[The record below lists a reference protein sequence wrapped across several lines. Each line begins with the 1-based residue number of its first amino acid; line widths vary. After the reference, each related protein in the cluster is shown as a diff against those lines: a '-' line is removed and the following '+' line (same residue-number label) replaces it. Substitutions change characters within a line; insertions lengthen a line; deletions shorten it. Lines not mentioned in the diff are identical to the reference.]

1 MDEHLEH
8 ILEAGGMDTDEPRWP
23 CALTVAGSDS
33 GGGAGAQADL
43 KTFAASGVH
52 GTSVLTLITA
62 QNTREVS
69 GMQML
74 PGEAVRRQYEAVV
87 DDFEPEALKT
97 GALGSAEMVRTV
109 VQCLE
114 DYNGPRVIDPVMISK
129 HGNALMPEE
138 GQVVLRDELLPHATV
153 ATPNRHEAQA
163 LSGDAVDD
171 LNSMKEAARQ
181 IHDLGAE
188 HVVIKGSHLEDVVRD
203 ILYDGSGFVEYGAD
217 RIDTDRLHGS
227 GCVFSSAITARL
239 ARGEEIAEA
248 VGYAREFIT
257 RAIQTAPRVGGGLNP
272 VNPMHELWG
281 RE

>member
-1 MDEHLEH
+1 
-8 ILEAGGMDTDEPRWP
+8 MDTDEPRWP

-74 PGEAVRRQYEAVV
+74 PAEAVRRQYTAVV
-87 DDFEPEALKT
+87 EDFEPEALKT

-109 VQCLE
+109 AQCLE
-114 DYNGPRVIDPVMISK
+114 DYDGPRVIDPVMISK

-171 LNSMKEAARQ
+171 LNSMKEAARK

-188 HVVIKGSHLEDVVRD
+188 NVVIKGSHLEDVVRD
-203 ILYDGSGFVEYGAD
+203 ILYDGAGFVEYGAD

-239 ARGEEIAEA
+239 ARGEDIAEA
-248 VGYAREFIT
+248 VGFAREFIT
-257 RAIQTAPRVGGGLNP
+257 RAIETAPRVGGGINP